1 MDPVN
6 IKHLEAMG
14 LLPPEYKAPALPV
27 PVRRPVG
34 RQVLKRV
41 VSLRGCDLNWSLD
54 WWQYAAMKQ
63 ENMGAAERAQFKRG
77 RRQHKLM
84 QLWQN
89 SLARRYKKRVRQ
101 WDPTAPDPIKKM
113 EAHLKWVPRFLAKEA
128 ISPEDRALRH
138 GKIANMAEEV
148 AIWPIEQAEKHSR
161 LLTKW
166 PWGYKDL
173 YQRRRHERYARL
185 ARNAATN

>member
-84 QLWQN
+84 QRWQN
-89 SLARRYKKRVRQ
+89 SLARRYILFSQ
-101 WDPTAPDPIKKM
+101 YNYPI
-113 EAHLKWVPRFLAKEA
+113 
-128 ISPEDRALRH
+128 
-138 GKIANMAEEV
+138 
-148 AIWPIEQAEKHSR
+148 
-161 LLTKW
+161 LT
-166 PWGYKDL
+166 
-173 YQRRRHERYARL
+173 
-185 ARNAATN
+185 